1 MLGCVVGLKTSVT
14 GITIIALGTSLP
26 DTFASRT
33 AAIQDE
39 HADAAIGNVT
49 GIYFFEGKADRT
61 LLFLFVSIICYTCI
75 TLFFLGSNS
84 VNVFLG
90 LGLPWVLSSMYGLAN
105 GKPYKV
111 PSGNLTQSVIIFSTL
126 GALCIII
133 LVLRR
138 KVWQRCYR
146 FLYHVLC
153 GFKWIKMIFFTIS
166 CVYFQNAI
174 LFHPK
179 SYGESALLK
188 YLFLEQSIYILNKCI
203 CV

>member
-75 TLFFLGSNS
+75 TLFF
-84 VNVFLG
+84 F
-90 LGLPWVLSSMYGLAN
+90 
-105 GKPYKV
+105 
-111 PSGNLTQSVIIFSTL
+111 
-126 GALCIII
+126 
-133 LVLRR
+133 R
-138 KVWQRCYR
+138 
-146 FLYHVLC
+146 
-153 GFKWIKMIFFTIS
+153 
-166 CVYFQNAI
+166 
-174 LFHPK
+174 
-179 SYGESALLK
+179 E
-188 YLFLEQSIYILNKCI
+188 
-203 CV
+203 